1 MGHRCQAAE
10 SDICVESLS
19 LTQRARQVLL
29 QYSTMVTIN
38 INTLNM
44 GGHLIQFN
52 KTLQSNYPIDNNHK
66 SVLVV
71 YPEVQMYIN

>member
-66 SVLVV
+66 CVLVV